1 MSDEKKVSVDSILK
15 NALQWKQWMADDLRI
30 LLNVSRN
37 DNLSDKALHQLITH
51 HLKTY
56 TLVNQSFGYMI
67 DSPETE
73 LFELPNLDY
82 LKEIL
87 PSLDLTESNVEK
99 VIEPMLELELDG
111 LSREL
116 RDETLK
122 PKEEEEEAVEVLHD
136 EDESEDVFVDEDNLD
151 LHDEHD
157 FTDDVLEYEDV
168 DVDDVVDTQEIE
180 MDNDLIT
187 SDAEQ
192 DDDTY
197 VEDEVHE
204 LDVDDDI
211 DDIEEDDED
220 DLPIPKIVDIPES
233 KVETKDLIGELWD
246 NMVMDDEKLGLNKGD
261 ANIGDG
267 N

>member
-1 MSDEKKVSVDSILK
+1 MSDEKKVSIDSILK
-15 NALQWKQWMADDLRI
+15 NALHWKQWMADDLRI

-37 DNLSDKALHQLITH
+37 ENLSDKALHRLITH

-122 PKEEEEEAVEVLHD
+122 PKEAVELLYA
-136 EDESEDVFVDEDNLD
+136 EDESEDVFVDEDNLE

-157 FTDDVLEYEDV
+157 STDDVVDYDV
-168 DVDDVVDTQEIE
+168 DDTQEIE
-180 MDNDLIT
+180 LDNDLIT
-187 SDAEQ
+187 SDADP

-220 DLPIPKIVDIPES
+220 DLPIPMIVDIPES

>member
-1 MSDEKKVSVDSILK
+1 MSDEKKVSIDSILK
-15 NALQWKQWMADDLRI
+15 NALHWKQWMADDLRI

-37 DNLSDKALHQLITH
+37 ESLSDKALHRLIAH
-51 HLKTY
+51 HLKIY
-56 TLVNQSFGYMI
+56 TLVNQSFSYMI

-87 PSLDLTESNVEK
+87 PSLDLTELNVEK
-99 VIEPMLELELDG
+99 IIEPMLELELDG

-122 PKEEEEEAVEVLHD
+122 PKEAVELLDAEDD
-136 EDESEDVFVDEDNLD
+136 EDESEDVVVDEYNLD

-168 DVDDVVDTQEIE
+168 DVDDVVDTQGIE
-180 MDNDLIT
+180 MDNELIT
-187 SDAEQ
+187 SDVDP

-204 LDVDDDI
+204 LDADDDI

-233 KVETKDLIGELWD
+233 KVETKDLIGDLWD
-246 NMVMDDEKLGLNKGD
+246 NMVMGDEKLSLNKGD

>member
-1 MSDEKKVSVDSILK
+1 MSDEKKVSVDNILK

-30 LLNVSRN
+30 LLEVSRN
-37 DNLSDKALHQLITH
+37 DNLSDQALHRLITH

-122 PKEEEEEAVEVLHD
+122 PKEAVEVLD
-136 EDESEDVFVDEDNLD
+136 AEDESDDDFVDEYNLD
-151 LHDEHD
+151 LHDDHD
-157 FTDDVLEYEDV
+157 STDDVLEYEDDV
-168 DVDDVVDTQEIE
+168 VDDVVDTQEIE

-187 SDAEQ
+187 SDVEQ

-211 DDIEEDDED
+211 DDIDEDDED

-261 ANIGDG
+261 ADIGDG

>member
-37 DNLSDKALHQLITH
+37 DNLSDKALHRLITH

-87 PSLDLTESNVEK
+87 PSLDLTDSNVEK

-122 PKEEEEEAVEVLHD
+122 PKEAVELLHD
-136 EDESEDVFVDEDNLD
+136 EDESEDVVDDEYNLD

-157 FTDDVLEYEDV
+157 STDDVLEYEYEYDDV
-168 DVDDVVDTQEIE
+168 VDDVVDTQEIE
-180 MDNDLIT
+180 MDNELIT
-187 SDAEQ
+187 SDIEQ
-192 DDDTY
+192 DDDIY

-246 NMVMDDEKLGLNKGD
+246 NMVMGDEKLGLNKGD